1 MGNHRRFWALA
12 AIAGGVLAGVALPPL
27 GWPWLLWPAL
37 GLLWALAGS
46 PHRSTALAAAALW
59 GGAAV
64 LVSHRWLLWL
74 HPLDWIGVPAPLS
87 LPLCLV
93 VWAFCGGVG
102 GLLVAAWV
110 ALLRPLDPTRLD
122 TALVAALGWGLAE
135 VVLARGP
142 LFWLGLGASALPG
155 DPALAAVAALAGAGA
170 IAALQVLIGWGL
182 WRALQL
188 GALRGRPRAL
198 ALPLA
203 LLLVAHGPG
212 WAMALAPM
220 HGGDGASENVMVV
233 QPAIPTRRKFEAG
246 SQRRLLNQ
254 LDQALA
260 SLPAASARDDGVAA
274 GPVTEAKTTV
284 VVLPE
289 GALPLGQP
297 LPRAATAEVLAG
309 GFRQQDGSVRSSVLR
324 FGPGERYA
332 SGAIDKHRLVPL
344 GEWVP
349 LARLV
354 RWSGLSAVGGLD
366 GGAPSRL
373 LARPAGAIGV
383 AICYELADGT
393 ALAQASRD
401 GARWLLASANLD
413 PYPRALQA
421 QFTALARL
429 RAIET
434 GRWLVSVANT
444 GPSLVVDASGQ
455 VRSTLPVGIAAVET
469 MTLRQRQSLTAYDRW
484 GNGPLLLGWLLA
496 LVVRFWPRPAGSGND
511 SAEGQART

>member
-1 MGNHRRFWALA
+1 M
-12 AIAGGVLAGVALPPL
+12 
-27 GWPWLLWPAL
+27 
-37 GLLWALAGS
+37 S
-46 PHRSTALAAAALW
+46 
-59 GGAAV
+59 
-64 LVSHRWLLWL
+64 
-74 HPLDWIGVPAPLS
+74 
-87 LPLCLV
+87 
-93 VWAFCGGVG
+93 
-102 GLLVAAWV
+102 
-110 ALLRPLDPTRLD
+110 
-122 TALVAALGWGLAE
+122 
-135 VVLARGP
+135 
-142 LFWLGLGASALPG
+142 
-155 DPALAAVAALAGAGA
+155 
-170 IAALQVLIGWGL
+170 
-182 WRALQL
+182 
-188 GALRGRPRAL
+188 
-198 ALPLA
+198 
-203 LLLVAHGPG
+203 
-212 WAMALAPM
+212 
-220 HGGDGASENVMVV
+220 
-233 QPAIPTRRKFEAG
+233 
-246 SQRRLLNQ
+246 
-254 LDQALA
+254 
-260 SLPAASARDDGVAA
+260 
-274 GPVTEAKTTV
+274 TTV

-297 LPRAATAEVLAG
+297 LPRAASAEVLAG

-324 FGPGERYA
+324 FGPGQRYA

-373 LARPAGAIGV
+373 LPRPAGAIGV

-469 MTLRQRQSLTAYDRW
+469 MTVRQRQSFTAYVRW

-496 LVVRFWPRPAGSGND
+496 LVVRFWPRPAGGSSA
-511 SAEGQART
+511 SAEE

>member
-1 MGNHRRFWALA
+1 
-12 AIAGGVLAGVALPPL
+12 V

-37 GLLWALAGS
+37 ALLWAVAGS
-46 PHRSTALAAAALW
+46 PHRGTALVAASLWGAAAI
-59 GGAAV
+59 

-93 VWAFCGGVG
+93 VWGFCGGVG

-110 ALLRPLDPTRLD
+110 ALVRPLDPTRLD

-135 VVLARGP
+135 VLLARGP

-203 LLLVAHGPG
+203 LLLLAHGPG
-212 WAMALAPM
+212 WALALAPGR
-220 HGGDGASENVMVV
+220 GGDGVSENVMVV
-233 QPAIPTRRKFEAG
+233 QPAIPTRHKFEAG
-246 SQRRLLNQ
+246 SQRRLLEL
-254 LDQALA
+254 LDQALGSLQGSAALA
-260 SLPAASARDDGVAA
+260 SGAPA
-274 GPVTEAKTTV
+274 GPGAGTEATV

-332 SGAIDKHRLVPL
+332 SGAVDKHRLVPL

-354 RWSGLSAVGGLD
+354 RWSGLSAVGGLE

-373 LARPAGAIGV
+373 LPRPAGAIGV

-413 PYPRALQA
+413 PYPKALQS
-421 QFTALARL
+421 QFTALAQL

-444 GPSLVVDASGQ
+444 GPSLVVAASGQ
-455 VRSTLPVGIAAVET
+455 VRSTLPEGIAAVET
-469 MTLRQRQSLTAYDRW
+469 MTVRQRQTLTVYDRW

-496 LVVRFWPRPAGSGND
+496 LLLRFWPRPVAGSSA
-511 SAEGQART
+511 SAEG

>member
-1 MGNHRRFWALA
+1 MN
-12 AIAGGVLAGVALPPL
+12 
-27 GWPWLLWPAL
+27 
-37 GLLWALAGS
+37 
-46 PHRSTALAAAALW
+46 
-59 GGAAV
+59 
-64 LVSHRWLLWL
+64 
-74 HPLDWIGVPAPLS
+74 
-87 LPLCLV
+87 
-93 VWAFCGGVG
+93 
-102 GLLVAAWV
+102 
-110 ALLRPLDPTRLD
+110 
-122 TALVAALGWGLAE
+122 
-135 VVLARGP
+135 
-142 LFWLGLGASALPG
+142 
-155 DPALAAVAALAGAGA
+155 
-170 IAALQVLIGWGL
+170 
-182 WRALQL
+182 
-188 GALRGRPRAL
+188 
-198 ALPLA
+198 
-203 LLLVAHGPG
+203 
-212 WAMALAPM
+212 
-220 HGGDGASENVMVV
+220 
-233 QPAIPTRRKFEAG
+233 
-246 SQRRLLNQ
+246 
-254 LDQALA
+254 
-260 SLPAASARDDGVAA
+260 
-274 GPVTEAKTTV
+274 TTV

-297 LPRAATAEVLAG
+297 LPRAASAEVLAG

-324 FGPGERYA
+324 FGPGQRYA

-366 GGAPSRL
+366 GGAASRL
-373 LARPAGAIGV
+373 LPRPAGAIGV

-469 MTLRQRQSLTAYDRW
+469 MTVRQRQSLTAYVRW
-484 GNGPLLLGWLLA
+484 GSGPLLLGWLLA
-496 LVVRFWPRPAGSGND
+496 LVVRFWPRPAGGGASVQLD
-511 SAEGQART
+511 DKL

>member
-1 MGNHRRFWALA
+1 
-12 AIAGGVLAGVALPPL
+12 
-27 GWPWLLWPAL
+27 
-37 GLLWALAGS
+37 
-46 PHRSTALAAAALW
+46 
-59 GGAAV
+59 
-64 LVSHRWLLWL
+64 
-74 HPLDWIGVPAPLS
+74 
-87 LPLCLV
+87 
-93 VWAFCGGVG
+93 
-102 GLLVAAWV
+102 
-110 ALLRPLDPTRLD
+110 
-122 TALVAALGWGLAE
+122 
-135 VVLARGP
+135 
-142 LFWLGLGASALPG
+142 
-155 DPALAAVAALAGAGA
+155 
-170 IAALQVLIGWGL
+170 
-182 WRALQL
+182 
-188 GALRGRPRAL
+188 
-198 ALPLA
+198 
-203 LLLVAHGPG
+203 
-212 WAMALAPM
+212 
-220 HGGDGASENVMVV
+220 
-233 QPAIPTRRKFEAG
+233 
-246 SQRRLLNQ
+246 LLNQ
-254 LDQALA
+254 LDEALG
-260 SLPAASARDDGVAA
+260 SLTAASARDGGIAA
-274 GPVTEAKTTV
+274 GPASVAAAWPEAVAGPAWGPGAGMSTTV

-297 LPRAATAEVLAG
+297 LPRAASAEVLAG

-332 SGAIDKHRLVPL
+332 SGAVDKHRLVPL

-373 LARPAGAIGV
+373 LPRPAGAIGV

-469 MTLRQRQSLTAYDRW
+469 MTVRQRQTLTVYDRW

-496 LVVRFWPRPAGSGND
+496 LVVRFWPRPAGGGSA
-511 SAEGQART
+511 SAEE